1 MAYRAPLLLD
11 DNMIVSRWGVRVL
24 PTTFVLD
31 GLSHS
36 CNLVEGGKD
45 FGDLK
50 ILGRIRTLTAELG
63 VYGGG

>member
-1 MAYRAPLLLD
+1 MAYRALLPLD
-11 DNMIVSRWGVRVL
+11 DNMIVSRRGVRVL

-31 GLSHS
+31 GLSCN

-50 ILGRIRTLTAELG
+50 ILGRIRTRAAELE
-63 VYGGG
+63 VYVGG